1 MIRSLIKLGLLV
13 VIGIVIYNYFF
24 GTPEEQES
32 SKQVF
37 AKSKEAFVKV
47 KDVGKDVFILL
58 SSEKQKFDAGK
69 YDVAIQKMGTILT
82 DLKSVAKDNNN
93 FGFLQKIAALE
104 LKKEALSKKVQQGE
118 DQGLDTANQ
127 KSPDKLQQ
135 AAQINKEIQA
145 LNEEVNQLI
154 QQMDST
160 ITKAE
165 EN

>member
-93 FGFLQKIAALE
+93 LGFLQKIAALE

-160 ITKAE
+160 ITKE

>member
-82 DLKSVAKDNNN
+82 DLKKCC
-93 FGFLQKIAALE
+93 
-104 LKKEALSKKVQQGE
+104 QG
-118 DQGLDTANQ
+118 Q
-127 KSPDKLQQ
+127 
-135 AAQINKEIQA
+135 
-145 LNEEVNQLI
+145 
-154 QQMDST
+154 
-160 ITKAE
+160 
-165 EN
+165 

>member
-1 MIRSLIKLGLLV
+1 LLV

-93 FGFLQKIAALE
+93 LGFLQKIAALE

-160 ITKAE
+160 ITKE